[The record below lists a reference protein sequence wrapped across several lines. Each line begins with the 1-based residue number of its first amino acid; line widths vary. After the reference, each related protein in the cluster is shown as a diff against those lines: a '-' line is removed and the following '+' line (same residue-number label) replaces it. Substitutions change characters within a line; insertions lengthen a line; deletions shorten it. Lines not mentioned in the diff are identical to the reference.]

1 MIVNFLLNLFKMT
14 CRDTT
19 PLLSELQDGPVSFTK
34 LIRIKIHLAI
44 CEVCRYYKRQL
55 EALSAIAAKLGEED
69 SAATSDITLPQ
80 ESKGK
85 IKKFLEENS
94 NN

>member
-19 PLLSELQDGPVSFTK
+19 PLLSELQDGPVPFIK
-34 LIRIKIHLAI
+34 RIRIKIHLAL

-69 SAATSDITLPQ
+69 SAATSNITLPQ
-80 ESKGK
+80 ERKEK

>member
-1 MIVNFLLNLFKMT
+1 MT
-14 CRDTT
+14 CKDTT
-19 PLLSELQDGPVSFTK
+19 PLLSELQDGQVSFTK
-34 LIRIKIHLAI
+34 WIRIKIHLAI

-55 EALSAIAAKLGEED
+55 EALSAIASKLGEED
-69 SAATSDITLPQ
+69 SVATSDITMPQ
-80 ESKGK
+80 ESKEK